1 MTFSNIIISGV
12 CSNAVPR
19 ISLHSASVKV
29 NQGPEVELSFT
40 VSIMYSVN
48 SAEETVATLECFEY

>member
-40 VSIMYSVN
+40 VSIMYSGGD
-48 SAEETVATLECFEY
+48 SSYSRLFEY